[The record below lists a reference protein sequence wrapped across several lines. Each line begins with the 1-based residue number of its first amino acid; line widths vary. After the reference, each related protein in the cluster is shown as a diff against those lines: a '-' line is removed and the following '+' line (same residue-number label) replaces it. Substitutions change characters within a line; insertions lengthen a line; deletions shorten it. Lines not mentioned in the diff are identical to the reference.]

1 MPRSCYIGSIQ
12 SRHSTFDCF
21 LGLQQAADSYSLC
34 SKVQLTQTLAFQFDI
49 MIESGNPRQFQT
61 VFQCWLNRRFNF
73 NLRKLTLYIYNGIFF
88 SK

>member
-1 MPRSCYIGSIQ
+1 MAFRTAWVY
-12 SRHSTFDCF
+12 FDSHEIR
-21 LGLQQAADSYSLC
+21 AMW
-34 SKVQLTQTLAFQFDI
+34 QLTQCSVSQILAFQFDI